1 MQKNQNK
8 EKVEREW
15 ELPEDEVRDQFED
28 YEDEFE
34 DKHIK
39 AEQ

>member
-15 ELPEDEVRDQFED
+15 ELPEDEVRGQFED
-28 YEDEFE
+28 YEDEWE
-34 DKHIK
+34 DKKIIC
-39 AEQ
+39 EQ